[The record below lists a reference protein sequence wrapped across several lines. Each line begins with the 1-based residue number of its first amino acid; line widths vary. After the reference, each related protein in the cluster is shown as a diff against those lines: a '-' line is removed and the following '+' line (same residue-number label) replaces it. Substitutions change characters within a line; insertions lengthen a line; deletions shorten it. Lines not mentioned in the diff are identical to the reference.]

1 MMMTAVVVVVVV
13 VVVDVDV
20 VDVVVVFVFV
30 HTHYHRQHKPTTQPL
45 NTPPTPSLPSLLSRR
60 TGSNTIHGA
69 CHVKQGIKYVAQR
82 WIRWHTTQTP
92 GFNPLQRALDQSHH
106 LSRSLQEQERI
117 AAASGSDQTK
127 HLLTKVTNY
136 ESNIHSLKKEVDQLK
151 RTTQD
156 LNTRIRDLG
165 DSVPLHVTPSNRAS
179 LWRTWVTSSVLFL
192 PVLNNIQQSIGSIVC
207 LFHGDEQ

>member
-1 MMMTAVVVVVVV
+1 
-13 VVVDVDV
+13 
-20 VDVVVVFVFV
+20 
-30 HTHYHRQHKPTTQPL
+30 
-45 NTPPTPSLPSLLSRR
+45 
-60 TGSNTIHGA
+60 
-69 CHVKQGIKYVAQR
+69 VAQR

>member
-1 MMMTAVVVVVVV
+1 MLLCVVVVVVV
-13 VVVDVDV
+13 G
-20 VDVVVVFVFV
+20 DVVVVFVFV

-45 NTPPTPSLPSLLSRR
+45 NTPPHHSLLFLLSRR

>member
-1 MMMTAVVVVVVV
+1 MCVGPRAVPGGGRRAV
-13 VVVDVDV
+13 
-20 VDVVVVFVFV
+20 
-30 HTHYHRQHKPTTQPL
+30 RQVPARSRLPHGKHVAL
-45 NTPPTPSLPSLLSRR
+45 RLRLPSQLLSRR

-69 CHVKQGIKYVAQR
+69 CHVKQGIRYVAQR

-106 LSRSLQEQERI
+106 LSRSLQEQGRI

-136 ESNIHSLKKEVDQLK
+136 ESNIHSLKKELDQLK

-192 PVLNNIQQSIGSIVC
+192 PVLNNI
-207 LFHGDEQ
+207 L